1 MPLTSIAK
9 VLLLGAK
16 IAIVFLIQDGML
28 MSIKKKKVTE

>member
-16 IAIVFLIQDGML
+16 IAIVFLIQDGTL
-28 MSIKKKKVTE
+28 MSIKKKKATG